1 MSTLRIATSPGQNL
15 AYVEIHGIAAGSAM
29 ETSNSVEVK
38 VNQATTAVNDGGS
51 TRQIKK
57 EEVILALET
66 AIEAVTNMSWPY
78 ASS

>member
-1 MSTLRIATSPGQNL
+1 MSTLLIAQSPGQNL
-15 AYVEIHGIAAGSAM
+15 AYVETHGISAGSGM
-29 ETSNSVEVK
+29 QTSNIVEVQ

-66 AIEAVTNMSWPY
+66 AIQAVIDMSWPY